1 MRKGICDNKNE
12 KISEK
17 NEKKFKKGIDKL
29 KNVWY
34 TNKAVARKMC
44 EQAIDL

>member
-1 MRKGICDNKNE
+1 MITKNR

-34 TNKAVARKMC
+34 TNKAVAEKSR
-44 EQAIDL
+44 EQASIFEN